1 MIGLEYIIPATAFI
15 GVLLFF
21 WGISSMLGGGSPESL
36 GARMQRYAGGS
47 EKAATEVKKERRKSR
62 RDIDPFAT
70 LSGDVQDKRFSSR
83 VQRDLARA
91 DLRLRVAEYYY
102 IRIGL
107 ALGLAAVLLL
117 LRDPLSAVVGGLLGY
132 FLPRMWVGRRIGSRL
147 NAFNK
152 QLPDTI
158 VLLSNSLRAGSS
170 FLQSIEL
177 VSRESPAPMGPEMGR
192 VVREVNLGLS
202 MEEALSN
209 LVRRIK
215 SDDLDLMV
223 TAIGVQQQVGGNL
236 AEILDTIAF
245 TIRERVRIKGEI
257 RTLTAQGRYSGY
269 LVAFLPIGLVGI
281 LMVIAP
287 KFMDPMFQKPPEV
300 LGLPGGVIILG
311 IGGFMMIIGFL
322 IIRRIVDIEV

>member
-1 MIGLEYIIPATAFI
+1 VIPLEYVLTATAFI

-21 WGISSMLGGGSPESL
+21 WGISSMMGGAGAETLES
-36 GARMQRYAGGS
+36 RMHRYAGGPQVQAQ
-47 EKAATEVKKERRKSR
+47 EKKAAKKERRE
-62 RDIDPFAT
+62 IDPFAT
-70 LSGDVQDKRFSSR
+70 LSSDVADKRFASR

-102 IRIGL
+102 LRVGL
-107 ALGLAAVLLL
+107 ALGLCAVLFL
-117 LRDPLSAVVGGLLGY
+117 LRDPLSALVGAILGY
-132 FLPRMWVGRRIGSRL
+132 FVPRIWVGRRIGGRL

-158 VLLSNSLRAGSS
+158 TLLSNSLRAGSS

-177 VSRESPAPMGPEMGR
+177 VSRESPAPMGSEMGR
-192 VVREVNLGLS
+192 VVREVNLGLG
-202 MEEALSN
+202 MEEALAN
-209 LVRRIK
+209 MVRRIK

-269 LVAFLPIGLVGI
+269 LVAFLPIGIMITLNFI
-281 LMVIAP
+281 NP
-287 KFMDPMFQKPPEV
+287 EFMQPLFTELIGQALLA
-300 LGLPGGVIILG
+300 LGAI
-311 IGGFMMIIGFL
+311 MMAIGFFA
-322 IIRRIVDIEV
+322 IRKITDIKV

>member
-1 MIGLEYIIPATAFI
+1 LIGLEYIIPATAFI

-36 GARMQRYAGGS
+36 GARMQRYAGGT
-47 EKAATEVKKERRKSR
+47 EKAATEVKKDRKKGR

-91 DLRLRVAEYYY
+91 DLRLRVAEFYY

-107 ALGLAAVLLL
+107 ALGLAAVLQL
-117 LRDPLSAVVGGLLGY
+117 LRDPLSALVGALLGY
-132 FLPRMWVGRRIGSRL
+132 FLPRMWVGRRISGRL

-152 QLPDTI
+152 QLADTI
-158 VLLSNSLRAGSS
+158 TLLSNSLRAGSS

-177 VSRESPAPMGPEMGR
+177 VSRETPAPMGSEMGR

-202 MEEALSN
+202 MEEALAN
-209 LVRRIK
+209 MVRRIK
-215 SDDLDLMV
+215 SDDLDLLV

-269 LVAFLPIGLVGI
+269 LVAFLPIAIMITLNFINPEFMQPLFTELIGQILLVVGGI
-281 LMVIAP
+281 
-287 KFMDPMFQKPPEV
+287 
-300 LGLPGGVIILG
+300 
-311 IGGFMMIIGFL
+311 MMAIGFFA
-322 IIRRIVDIEV
+322 IRKITDIKV

>member
-1 MIGLEYIIPATAFI
+1 LIGLEYIIPATAFI

-36 GARMQRYAGGS
+36 GARMQRYAGGT
-47 EKAATEVKKERRKSR
+47 EKASTEVKKDRRKSR

-70 LSGDVQDKRFSSR
+70 LSGDVQDKRFSSK

-102 IRIGL
+102 IRVGL
-107 ALGLAAVLLL
+107 SLGLAAVLLL
-117 LRDPLSAVVGGLLGY
+117 LRDPLSAAVGALLGY

-158 VLLSNSLRAGSS
+158 TLLSNSLRAGSS

-269 LVAFLPIGLVGI
+269 LVAFLPIAIMVTLNFINPEFMQPLFTELIGQILLVCGAI
-281 LMVIAP
+281 
-287 KFMDPMFQKPPEV
+287 
-300 LGLPGGVIILG
+300 
-311 IGGFMMIIGFL
+311 MMLIGFFA
-322 IIRRIVDIEV
+322 IQKITDIKV